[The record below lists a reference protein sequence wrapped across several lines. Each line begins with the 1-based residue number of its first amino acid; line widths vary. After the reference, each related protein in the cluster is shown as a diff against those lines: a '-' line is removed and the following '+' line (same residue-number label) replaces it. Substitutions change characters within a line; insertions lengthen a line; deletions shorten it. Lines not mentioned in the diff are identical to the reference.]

1 MFERRQKNKLQALR
15 VIPTKMLLKETTEVD
30 KVLCK
35 FKTHSITKANELF
48 YAGAVVL
55 TNSLRVKM
63 NKEAEKGT
71 HVEEG
76 ITK

>member
-1 MFERRQKNKLQALR
+1 MLERRQKNKLHALR
-15 VIPTKMLLKETTEVD
+15 VIPRKMLLKETAEVD
-30 KVLCK
+30 KVLRK
-35 FKTHSITKANELF
+35 FKTHSIIKANELF

-71 HVEEG
+71 NVEEE